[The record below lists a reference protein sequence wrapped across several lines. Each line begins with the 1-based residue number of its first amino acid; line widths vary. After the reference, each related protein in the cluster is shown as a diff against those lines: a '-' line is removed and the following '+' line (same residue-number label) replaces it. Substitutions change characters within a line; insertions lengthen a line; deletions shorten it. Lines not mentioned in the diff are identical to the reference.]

1 MAHIHWL
8 WTIQGS
14 TTSKVSDIVV
24 RPGQV
29 YSLTV
34 KLSIATTAQQVEVN
48 AAAVSLDTESTNSNS
63 VVNDAAVQNISLNG
77 CDFTQLVS
85 LQLRAEMFNIF
96 NRTNLSNPI
105 ALIASSTLGR
115 SSCTRNSGGAPG
127 IGPGEPFN
135 VQFAGQIIF

>member
-96 NRTNLSNPI
+96 NRTNPI
-105 ALIASSTLGR
+105 ASIDSSTFGR
-115 SSCTRNSGGAPG
+115 SSSTRNSGGAPG
-127 IGPGEPFN
+127 IGPGESFN